1 MNRWRTASPNA
12 VGLLLAVAA
21 SWLLACTA
29 APEEPAEPT
38 APGTSSLSPA
48 PPVPRLTLD
57 LRRVEGKRVSGRR
70 VRPAR
75 LRPAAQAVTR
85 VMTELYAT
93 GFVDPDAWDDG
104 RFPTLD
110 RLFSLR
116 TRPRVH
122 RDLAA
127 LTIGGLARG
136 IDSVRPGRSTIG
148 VRFLVGRRPFI
159 AVASVRFR
167 GTAIGDGVELP
178 VQHIGLVHAAPPG
191 RPLADL
197 VVRRARAASHRSA
210 ICTRRSA
217 GPPPRPGSRPP
228 GRSSSS

>member
-21 SWLLACTA
+21 SWLMACTA
-29 APEEPAEPT
+29 SPEEPAGT
-38 APGTSSLSPA
+38 AAPGTATVSPA
-48 PPVPRLTLD
+48 PPVQRLALD

-85 VMTELYAT
+85 VMTEMYST

-122 RDLAA
+122 RDLADA
-127 LTIGGLARG
+127 DDRWSRSRDRLGPPRTLDDRRAVPR
-136 IDSVRPGRSTIG
+136 RSTTVHRGRIG
-148 VRFLVGRRPFI
+148 PLPGHGDRRRRRTTRP
-159 AVASVRFR
+159 A
-167 GTAIGDGVELP
+167 L
-178 VQHIGLVHAAPPG
+178 GLVHAAPRWTTAG
-191 RPLADL
+191 RS
-197 VVRRARAASHRSA
+197 RRTTSGAASHHCA

-217 GPPPRPGSRPP
+217 GPPPRPVSRPP
-228 GRSSSS
+228 GRSSSW